1 MELHGLD
8 TEERICF
15 YEQDFY
21 VFSNFSSFR
30 VVFDGID
37 FMTSEHA
44 YHYQRFVYNGAD
56 SYPVRRIEGSQA
68 ARSAILAARSA
79 HDAFK
84 IAQKNKSYQRP
95 DWDSEV
101 NGKIVKVSVM
111 DAIVEAK
118 ARQNEY
124 VLYKLMRSGNRELVE
139 NSWRDNFWGEG
150 PDGNGRNELGR
161 CWMRLRDK
169 IRLEVLE
176 VLKKRESYERDF
188 QNIWT
193 GVSSP
198 ADVRRLID
206 ALPQMRKAEQM
217 EFIEGVNP
225 DSVFYLDNLM
235 LYDC

>member
-1 MELHGLD
+1 
-8 TEERICF
+8 
-15 YEQDFY
+15 
-21 VFSNFSSFR
+21 
-30 VVFDGID
+30 
-37 FMTSEHA
+37 
-44 YHYQRFVYNGAD
+44 
-56 SYPVRRIEGSQA
+56 
-68 ARSAILAARSA
+68 
-79 HDAFK
+79 
-84 IAQKNKSYQRP
+84 
-95 DWDSEV
+95 
-101 NGKIVKVSVM
+101 
-111 DAIVEAK
+111 
-118 ARQNEY
+118 
-124 VLYKLMRSGNRELVE
+124 
-139 NSWRDNFWGEG
+139 
-150 PDGNGRNELGR
+150 
-161 CWMRLRDK
+161 MRLRDK